1 MSDEKMP
8 EKKSQFRS
16 MRSSLSSSEKQFISR
31 ALKYFNIRS
40 IRVEWSGSEA
50 KHPDIWVNRDTV
62 PPTITVT
69 QEWACQQYPE
79 RMKRVVHELLH
90 IKGFEHSRKLGYSTY
105 PEKDVFS
112 VKVYNDIV
120 SGTRRF
126 QSAKFVR

>member
-1 MSDEKMP
+1 MGDEKMP
-8 EKKSQFRS
+8 EKKL
-16 MRSSLSSSEKQFISR
+16 RSSLSTSEKQFISR

-40 IRVEWSGSEA
+40 VRMEWSGSEA
-50 KHPDIWVNRDTV
+50 KHPDIWVNRNTV

-69 QEWACQQYPE
+69 QEWSRQQYPE

-90 IKGFEHSRKLGYSTY
+90 LKGFEHSRKLQYSTY

-126 QSAKFVR
+126 QSAKFVK

>member
-1 MSDEKMP
+1 VKDMGDEKMP
-8 EKKSQFRS
+8 EKKL
-16 MRSSLSSSEKQFISR
+16 RSSLSTSEKQFISR

-40 IRVEWSGSEA
+40 VRMEWSGSEA
-50 KHPDIWVNRDTV
+50 KHPDIWVNRNTV

-69 QEWACQQYPE
+69 QEWSRQQYPE

-90 IKGFEHSRKLGYSTY
+90 LKGFEHSRKLQYSTY

-126 QSAKFVR
+126 QSAKFVK